1 MSQSP
6 TFADGLR
13 AAWRREM
20 WTAQT
25 YQALA
30 AREAS
35 ATRRDVLLK
44 LAANE
49 QDHAARWSS
58 RLKELGIE
66 LPPYSESWRERLRR
80 WSLVQTGTDNALK
93 RPEAAED
100 QDIEA
105 YKQLIEAAPGDADR
119 AAIATVQAD
128 EERHSR
134 LLHSP
139 APAASNEPQ
148 ALLDVILRRERW
160 HTRSGGWIGQ
170 AIYGANDGLG
180 AIRFS

>member
-1 MSQSP
+1 MSQAS
-6 TFADGLR
+6 TFTDGLR

-58 RLKELGIE
+58 RLK
-66 LPPYSESWRERLRR
+66 
-80 WSLVQTGTDNALK
+80 
-93 RPEAAED
+93 
-100 QDIEA
+100 
-105 YKQLIEAAPGDADR
+105 
-119 AAIATVQAD
+119 
-128 EERHSR
+128 
-134 LLHSP
+134 
-139 APAASNEPQ
+139 
-148 ALLDVILRRERW
+148 
-160 HTRSGGWIGQ
+160 
-170 AIYGANDGLG
+170 
-180 AIRFS
+180 